1 MNSQEVKYLTEAYS
15 TLYSESETDCQE
27 LYNSFLDLC
36 ILDGGFTTL
45 EECEDFAESLV
56 ADNLVEDF
64 IVTLL
69 EYYEVENLNES
80 FEFLGENRAAALR
93 SVINALSS
101 GGRLKYGLKAGT
113 AIGKK
118 AETVVKGGAASTSIR
133 GARAQRTPTPTPFKV
148 TRTSKPPQ
156 EPGKYL
162 RLLQQKTTPKPLS
175 PQGQEIKDYNKM
187 MGGGGVFSS
196 KPGTSGRGAPGIGN
210 PIQKAIDFGRGSK
223 EAQRLALRA
232 QRMAKDNYG
241 KLLKTPLGKAAAA
254 TLATAGL
261 ATGAVS
267 TDKKKP
273 AAKSNPA
280 DSVGKYN
287 TKDSDGTVRDRLK
300 MGPKIVGTGS
310 VAGDFDVAFKKAK
323 TSGAKEFDFKGK
335 KYNTKTRSEE
345 FDYFDIVMEH
355 LISGGYVDTNEDA
368 VIMMSALDENAI
380 ARIAALSE
388 QKFRIINKDGTE
400 TISDTPL
407 HRGSGAAST
416 VKPIGTGA
424 KYSYKDENPRR
435 PRAGESD

>member
-101 GGRLKYGLKAGT
+101 GGRLKAGLKAGS
-113 AIGKK
+113 ALGRRP
-118 AETVVKGGAASTSIR
+118 ETVVKGAAASTSIR
-133 GARAQRTPTPTPFKV
+133 GARAQRTPTPTPQK
-148 TRTSKPPQ
+148 
-156 EPGKYL
+156 PGKYL
-162 RLLQQKTTPKPLS
+162 ELLKKKTTPKPLS

-187 MGGGGVFSS
+187 MGGGGVYSS

-232 QRMAKDNYG
+232 QRMAKGNYG
-241 KLLKTPLGKAAAA
+241 KLLNTPLGKAAAA

-287 TKDSDGTVRDRLK
+287 TKDPDGTVRDRLK
-300 MGPKIVGTGS
+300 MGSKIVGTGS

-335 KYNTKTRSEE
+335 KYNTKTRSESVDN
-345 FDYFDIVMEH
+345 FDMVLDI
-355 LISGGYVDTNEDA
+355 LLSDGYVNTYDDA
-368 VIMMSALDENAI
+368 VVMMSALDESAI

-424 KYSYKDENPRR
+424 KYSYKDENPYK

>member
-15 TLYSESETDCQE
+15 NVYSESDVDCQE
-27 LYNSFLDLC
+27 LYDSFLDLC

-93 SVINALSS
+93 AVINALSS
-101 GGRLKYGLKAGT
+101 GGRLKAGLKAGS
-113 AIGKK
+113 ALGKK
-118 AETVVKGGAASTSIR
+118 AETVVKGAAASTSIR
-133 GARAQRTPTPTPFKV
+133 GARAQRTPTPT
-148 TRTSKPPQ
+148 Q

-175 PQGQEIKDYNKM
+175 SQGQEIKDYNKM

-232 QRMAKDNYG
+232 QRMAKGNYG
-241 KLLKTPLGKAAAA
+241 KLLNTPLGKAAAA
-254 TLATAGL
+254 TLATTGL
-261 ATGAVS
+261 AAAATS

-287 TKDSDGTVRDRLK
+287 TKDPDGTVRNRLK
-300 MGPKIVGTGS
+300 IGPKIVGTGS
-310 VAGDFDVAFKKAK
+310 VAGDFDVAFKKAR
-323 TSGAKEFDFKGK
+323 TSGEKEFDFKGK
-335 KYNTKTRSEE
+335 KYNTKTRGESVDN
-345 FDYFDIVMEH
+345 FDMVLDI
-355 LISGGYVDTNEDA
+355 LLSDGYVNTYDDA
-368 VIMMSALDENAI
+368 VFMMSALDENAI

-407 HRGSGAAST
+407 HGGSGAAST

>member
-93 SVINALSS
+93 AVINALSS
-101 GGRLKYGLKAGT
+101 GGRLKAGLKAGS
-113 AIGKK
+113 ALGKK
-118 AETVVKGGAASTSIR
+118 AETVVKGAAASTSIR
-133 GARAQRTPTPTPFKV
+133 GARAQRTPTPT
-148 TRTSKPPQ
+148 Q

-175 PQGQEIKDYNKM
+175 SQGQEIKDYNKM

-232 QRMAKDNYG
+232 QRMAKGNYG
-241 KLLKTPLGKAAAA
+241 KLLNTPLGKAAAA
-254 TLATAGL
+254 TLATTGL
-261 ATGAVS
+261 AAAATS

-287 TKDSDGTVRDRLK
+287 TKDPDGTVRNRLK

-310 VAGDFDVAFKKAK
+310 VAGDFDVAFKKAR
-323 TSGAKEFDFKGK
+323 TSGEKEFDFKGK
-335 KYNTKTRSEE
+335 KYNTKTRGESVDN
-345 FDYFDIVMEH
+345 FDMVLDI
-355 LISGGYVDTNEDA
+355 LLSDGYVNTYDDA
-368 VIMMSALDENAI
+368 VFMMSALDENAI

>member
-175 PQGQEIKDYNKM
+175 SQGQEIKDYNKM

-232 QRMAKDNYG
+232 QRMAKGNYG
-241 KLLKTPLGKAAAA
+241 KLLNTPLGKAAAA

-261 ATGAVS
+261 AAAATS

-287 TKDSDGTVRDRLK
+287 TKDPDGTVRNRLK

>member
-15 TLYSESETDCQE
+15 NVYSESDVDCQE
-27 LYNSFLDLC
+27 LYDSFLDLC

-93 SVINALSS
+93 AVINALSS
-101 GGRLKYGLKAGT
+101 GGRLKAGLKAGS
-113 AIGKK
+113 ALGKK
-118 AETVVKGGAASTSIR
+118 AETVVKGAAASTSIR
-133 GARAQRTPTPTPFKV
+133 GARAQRTPTPT
-148 TRTSKPPQ
+148 Q

-175 PQGQEIKDYNKM
+175 SQGQEIKDYNKM
-187 MGGGGVFSS
+187 MGGGGVYSS

-223 EAQRLALRA
+223 EVQRLALRA
-232 QRMAKDNYG
+232 QRMAKGNYG
-241 KLLKTPLGKAAAA
+241 KLLNTPLGKAAAA
-254 TLATAGL
+254 TLATTGL
-261 ATGAVS
+261 AAAATS

-287 TKDSDGTVRDRLK
+287 TKDPDGTVRNRLK

-310 VAGDFDVAFKKAK
+310 VAGDFDVAFKKAR
-323 TSGAKEFDFKGK
+323 TSGEKEFDFKGK
-335 KYNTKTRSEE
+335 KYNTKTRGESVDN
-345 FDYFDIVMEH
+345 FDMVLDI
-355 LISGGYVDTNEDA
+355 LLSDGYVNTYDDA
-368 VIMMSALDENAI
+368 VFMMSALDESAI

-407 HRGSGAAST
+407 HGGSGAAST

>member
-15 TLYSESETDCQE
+15 NVYSESDVDCQE
-27 LYNSFLDLC
+27 LYDSFLDLC

-93 SVINALSS
+93 AVINALSS
-101 GGRLKYGLKAGT
+101 GGRLKAGLKAGS
-113 AIGKK
+113 ALGKK
-118 AETVVKGGAASTSIR
+118 AETVVKGAAASTSIR
-133 GARAQRTPTPTPFKV
+133 GARAQRTPTPT
-148 TRTSKPPQ
+148 Q

-162 RLLQQKTTPKPLS
+162 KLLQQKTTPKPLS

-187 MGGGGVFSS
+187 MGGGGVYSS

-223 EAQRLALRA
+223 EVQRLALRA
-232 QRMAKDNYG
+232 QRMAKGNYG
-241 KLLKTPLGKAAAA
+241 KLLNTPLGKAAAA
-254 TLATAGL
+254 TLATTGL
-261 ATGAVS
+261 AAAATS

-287 TKDSDGTVRDRLK
+287 TKDPDGTVRNRLK

-310 VAGDFDVAFKKAK
+310 VAGDFDVAFKKAR
-323 TSGAKEFDFKGK
+323 TSGEKEFDFKGK
-335 KYNTKTRSEE
+335 KYNTKTRGESVDN
-345 FDYFDIVMEH
+345 FDMVLDI
-355 LISGGYVDTNEDA
+355 LLSDGYVNTYDDA
-368 VIMMSALDENAI
+368 VFMMSALDESAI

-407 HRGSGAAST
+407 HGGSGAAST